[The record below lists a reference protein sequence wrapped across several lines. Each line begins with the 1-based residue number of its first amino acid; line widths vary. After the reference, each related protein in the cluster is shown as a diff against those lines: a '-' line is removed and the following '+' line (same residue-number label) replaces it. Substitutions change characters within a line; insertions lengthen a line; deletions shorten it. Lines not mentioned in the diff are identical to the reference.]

1 MPPRT
6 AGTTK
11 RHLKLGWT
19 IVQLYIRAGMALI
32 ETGVSQSPPYLY
44 IRRDIL
50 GQFDPRYHGSEG
62 KLRTSLAW
70 GGPSTLDRLSLF
82 AAQELK
88 RDGYWFNIELNDG
101 DALGLT
107 WAQWTIGNGERSSA
121 ATAYLSKEV
130 RSRKNLESDSRDL
143 AQIGVQPIHDLP
155 NVGKGLWEH
164 VSVLLSWTRSVNET
178 AYVTPSLSMSSVS
191 PAEAL
196 ARWQADRM
204 GPYAEAVS
212 AHQILWK
219 RFDSVEGK
227 ALLKHYGDPSIG
239 PTSPMSKSI
248 VLLTHQSRGSIKL
261 RSSNPLDPPLV
272 DLGFYTHPF
281 DILAMREAIRAVHY
295 WIPKPD
301 PDALAADEFEARLRA
316 LSNPYWHV
324 VGTAS
329 FAKDGG
335 VVDSQLRPYVPT
347 AHTQAA
353 VYGIAERA
361 AALVK
366 DAWRLR

>member
-19 IVQLYIRAGMALI
+19 IVQLYSRAGMALV
-32 ETGVSQSPPYLY
+32 ETG
-44 IRRDIL
+44 RRDIL

-62 KLRTSLAW
+62 KVRTILAW
-70 GGPSTLDRLSLF
+70 GGPSTLDRLSLL

-88 RDGYWFNIELNDG
+88 RGGYWFNIELNDG
-101 DALGLT
+101 DALGLR
-107 WAQWTIGNGERSSA
+107 NGERSSA

-130 RSRKNLESDSRDL
+130 RSRKNLDTDSRDL

-178 AYVTPSLSMSSVS
+178 AYVTPSLS
-191 PAEAL
+191 
-196 ARWQADRM
+196 
-204 GPYAEAVS
+204 
-212 AHQILWK
+212 
-219 RFDSVEGK
+219 
-227 ALLKHYGDPSIG
+227 PSG
-239 PTSPMSKSI
+239 PTVNARI

-281 DILAMREAIRAVHY
+281 EILAMREAIRVTKRFFNTSAFTSPSTSNTSV
-295 WIPKPD
+295 PNPD
-301 PDALAADEFEARLRA
+301 PDTLAADEFEARLRA